1 MSRFDFFQVANPE
14 STTLATPTFDI
25 FNYNSGIDNFYRMTA
40 PFQLTQECCSGTGAN
55 DTLTITNVT
64 GDQSDSNSVPMAH
77 FLVYNNTRP
86 LHHHDFY
93 ELMIVLEGEV
103 MNRIEDK
110 EYAYGAGTCCLMNRN
125 VRHAEKLCG
134 PARLLFVSLMPDFV
148 AELLGFYKTGLFKGE
163 LESLNDVALRFM
175 ETDMRHPGKK
185 DYLFFLPVFQNDSEM
200 QRLHEI
206 SNQLFQT
213 AQAPRFGVSFLVR
226 GLICSLIQF
235 ISAKENYHVTEINLD
250 SQGDFLLFL
259 KISHLLENKNGRMTR
274 QELAECCNYS
284 GTHVNRIVQK
294 YSGMNL
300 FDYSMTFCMKKAA
313 SLLLETEKSITDI
326 MHDLDFTNTNHFY
339 QIFKKHYGMTPMKY
353 RKASR

>member
-1 MSRFDFFQVANPE
+1 
-14 STTLATPTFDI
+14 
-25 FNYNSGIDNFYRMTA
+25 
-40 PFQLTQECCSGTGAN
+40 
-55 DTLTITNVT
+55 
-64 GDQSDSNSVPMAH
+64 
-77 FLVYNNTRP
+77 
-86 LHHHDFY
+86 
-93 ELMIVLEGEV
+93 
-103 MNRIEDK
+103 
-110 EYAYGAGTCCLMNRN
+110 MNRN
-125 VRHAEKLCG
+125 VRHAEKFCG
-134 PARLLFVSLMPDFV
+134 PAKLLFLSLTPNFV
-148 AELLGFYKTGLFKGE
+148 AELLGFYKTGQFKGE

-175 ETDMRHPGKK
+175 EMDMCHPGKK

-200 QRLHEI
+200 QCLHEI

-259 KISHLLENKNGRMTR
+259 QISHLLENHNGRVTR
-274 QELAECCNYS
+274 QELAERFHYS